1 VGNITNSKNPAARER
16 LAHIERLAYWRGWV
30 RRSDLCGRFKI
41 SVPQA
46 SADLT
51 AYQQINP
58 KALIYDRSGRCYRA
72 SQTMRCK
79 LKQPSFGDALVL
91 LDPITSN
98 TDQVAR
104 IDLPHRSVP
113 ALAARDI
120 MRGILSG
127 GSVRIHY
134 YSIHSATA
142 RWRWITPH
150 ALAHDGYRWHVRAW
164 DVEDQEYKDFVLG
177 RISQTEPPVD
187 KGQPPRSDKDWSTWA
202 TIRFRPNRQLS
213 QMQCK
218 AIEHDYAMKDGVA
231 TLRVRK
237 AMLHYTL
244 VYLNLA
250 DMAKHLELVGK
261 PPII

>member
-1 VGNITNSKNPAARER
+1 
-16 LAHIERLAYWRGWV
+16 
-30 RRSDLCGRFKI
+30 
-41 SVPQA
+41 
-46 SADLT
+46 
-51 AYQQINP
+51 
-58 KALIYDRSGRCYRA
+58 
-72 SQTMRCK
+72 
-79 LKQPSFGDALVL
+79 
-91 LDPITSN
+91 
-98 TDQVAR
+98 
-104 IDLPHRSVP
+104 
-113 ALAARDI
+113 

-187 KGQPPRSDKDWSTWA
+187 KGQPPRSDKDWTTWA
-202 TIRFRPNRQLS
+202 TIRFRPNGQLS
-213 QMQCK
+213 PMQCK